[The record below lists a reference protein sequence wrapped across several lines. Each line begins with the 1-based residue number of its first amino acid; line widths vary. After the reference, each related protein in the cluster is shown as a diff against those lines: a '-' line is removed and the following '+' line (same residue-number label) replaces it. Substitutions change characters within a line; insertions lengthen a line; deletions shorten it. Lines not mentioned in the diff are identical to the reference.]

1 MLDGFIKVAAATP
14 KIRVADCEYNADA
27 IIALMNE
34 AREKGVD
41 ILVFPELCVTGYTCH
56 DLFYQKTLLDGAKEA
71 LVHIVKSSEG
81 SDMLVTVGCP
91 LVHINKLYNC
101 AVVFQ
106 NGRILGAVPKTFLPN
121 YNEFY
126 EMRQFTPAPGDD
138 VIRTMNFT
146 DDLSDLHCAFGTN
159 IFFVCVNIPE
169 LKFGVEICEDLW
181 SPEPPSIKLAKAG
194 ATIIA
199 NLSASNET
207 IGKDDYRRDLVKG
220 QSARLMCG
228 YIYASAGDGESTQDL
243 VFGGHR
249 MIAENG
255 SMLGESE
262 LFTSGLT
269 ISEIDIQKLDLERR
283 RNTSFHIKDYGE
295 SEEAAAFGIY
305 FEMKPR
311 ETTLTRKFEAMP
323 FVPSVEGEKA
333 KRCRDILTMQAHG
346 LAKRIEHTNCKTLVI
361 GISGGL
367 DSSLA
372 LLVCVEA
379 MRLLNRP
386 LSDIITITM
395 PCFGTTKRTKSNAEK
410 LCNIL
415 GTDLRVIDI
424 SDSVRQHFKDIG
436 QDESDHSVTYENGQ
450 ARERTQVLM
459 DIANK
464 DNGMVIGTGDLS
476 ELALGWATYNGDHM
490 SMYGV
495 NSSVPKT
502 LVRHIVY
509 YYADT
514 CGNDALREV
523 LLDIFNT
530 PVSPELIPPE
540 NGEISQITEDLV
552 GPYELHDFF
561 LYNGIRWAFPPK
573 KVFRL
578 AKLAFCGSFD
588 DDTILKWLK
597 TFYRRFF
604 SQQFKRSCLPDG
616 VKVGSVTLSP
626 RGDWRMPSDAQ
637 ARLWL
642 GELDQIQP

>member
-1 MLDGFIKVAAATP
+1 MFDGFIKVAAATP

-27 IIALMNE
+27 IISLMNE
-34 AREKGVD
+34 ANAKGVN

-56 DLFYQKTLLDGAKEA
+56 DLFYQRTLLDGAKAA
-71 LVHIVKSSEG
+71 LLRIVKASEG

-91 LVHINKLYNC
+91 LVYNNKLYNC
-101 AVVFQ
+101 AVVLQ
-106 NGRILGAVPKTFLPN
+106 NGDVLGAVPKKFLPN

-126 EMRQFTPAPGDD
+126 EMRQFTPAPNDHG
-138 VIRTMNFT
+138 IRTIYFT
-146 DDLSDLHCAFGTN
+146 DHLYCDFGTD
-159 IFFVCVNIPE
+159 IVFECEDIPE
-169 LKFGVEICEDLW
+169 LKFAVEICEDLW

-207 IGKDDYRRDLVKG
+207 IGKDTYRRELVSG
-220 QSARLMCG
+220 QSARLLCG
-228 YIYASAGDGESTQDL
+228 YVFASAGDGESTQDL

-255 SMLGESE
+255 AILAESE
-262 LFTSGLT
+262 LFTTGLT
-269 ISEIDIQKLDLERR
+269 ISEIDVHKMALERQ
-283 RNTSFHIKDYGE
+283 RNTSFRINDKGE
-295 SEEAAAFGIY
+295 IENSGISGVW
-305 FEMKPR
+305 FDMKPR
-311 ETTLTRKFEAMP
+311 TTELTRKIEPRP
-323 FVPSVEGEKA
+323 FVPSQEGEKA

-346 LAKRIEHTNCKTLVI
+346 LSKRIEHTNCKTLVI

-367 DSSLA
+367 DSCLA

-379 MRLLNRP
+379 MKLLGRP
-386 LSDIITITM
+386 ASDIIAVTM
-395 PCFGTTKRTKSNAEK
+395 PCFGTTKRTKSNAEN
-410 LCNIL
+410 LCSII
-415 GTDLRVIDI
+415 GTQLRVIDI
-424 SDSVRQHFKDIG
+424 TDSVRQHFKDIG
-436 QDESDHSVTYENGQ
+436 QDESVHDVTYENCQ

-464 DNGMVIGTGDLS
+464 DGGMVIGTGDLS

-509 YYADT
+509 FYAKT
-514 CGNDALREV
+514 CGNAELEKV

-530 PVSPELIPPE
+530 PVSPELIPPKD
-540 NGEISQITEDLV
+540 GEISQITEDLV

-578 AKLAFCGSFD
+578 AKMAFKGEFD
-588 DDTILKWLK
+588 EQTVLKWLK
-597 TFYRRFF
+597 TFYWRFF
-604 SQQFKRSCLPDG
+604 AQQFKRSCLPDG

-626 RGDWRMPSDAQ
+626 RGDWRMPSDAV
-637 ARLWL
+637 AALWL
-642 GELDQIQP
+642 KEIDEIYIGK